1 MTRLQDAS
9 APWRI
14 QRNVREGSNMITRNM
29 IIADI
34 IRDHPETLPVFK
46 RYHLECY
53 ECQIADLETIEHGAG
68 VHKVSVDELLV
79 SLNRSLT

>member
-1 MTRLQDAS
+1 
-9 APWRI
+9 
-14 QRNVREGSNMITRNM
+14 MITRDM

-46 RYHLECY
+46 LYHLECY

-79 SLNRSLT
+79 ALNRSLA